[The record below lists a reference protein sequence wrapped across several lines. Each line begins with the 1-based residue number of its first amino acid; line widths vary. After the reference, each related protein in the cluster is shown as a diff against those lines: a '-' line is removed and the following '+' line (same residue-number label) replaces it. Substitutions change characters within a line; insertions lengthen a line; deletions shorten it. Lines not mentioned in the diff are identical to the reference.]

1 MRAIKSYNYLFI
13 DESGEFGVSPESSDG
28 LIVVALKTNEVRPIE
43 KVARKVWVST
53 GLDKSKAQEIHAA
66 DANDRIITKAL
77 SLLNKQEIQVDVL
90 VYKKRKDKN
99 IDIHD
104 VYYQML
110 QEIIISNKNAFS
122 ITIDKRDTK
131 KKRTNM
137 INQLSHSHV
146 FDRVKFEDSKK
157 VKPLQIVDVVAWA
170 VFQDVEFRID
180 KFILL
185 LDKSKIMYRKF
196 TPKRKPSALTN
207 H

>member
-90 VYKKRKDKN
+90 VYKKRKRIWLLFAVCSSICKKN
-99 IDIHD
+99 
-104 VYYQML
+104 
-110 QEIIISNKNAFS
+110 K
-122 ITIDKRDTK
+122 KTK
-131 KKRTNM
+131 KNNSNSM
-137 INQLSHSHV
+137 GLNSCS
-146 FDRVKFEDSKK
+146 
-157 VKPLQIVDVVAWA
+157 
-170 VFQDVEFRID
+170 
-180 KFILL
+180 
-185 LDKSKIMYRKF
+185 
-196 TPKRKPSALTN
+196 
-207 H
+207 